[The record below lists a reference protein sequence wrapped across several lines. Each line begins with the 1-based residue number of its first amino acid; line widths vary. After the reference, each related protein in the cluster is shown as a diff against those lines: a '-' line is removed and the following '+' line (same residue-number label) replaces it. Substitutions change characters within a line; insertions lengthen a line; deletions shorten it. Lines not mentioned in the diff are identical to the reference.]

1 MKSLFLT
8 LALLVFGTSQA
19 QTVVGGGIY
28 ANTTWTAA
36 NSPYLLTQSLVIF
49 PGKTLTIEPGTIVR
63 VTADQSFNT
72 GNYIYLEVRGTLNA
86 IGTTS
91 SPITFTSTIL
101 GNESNWLGIRI
112 KGSQGG
118 LVEMDHFKLTNSFYG
133 LHNDIA
139 EPGVSY
145 NFNGC
150 EFKNN
155 QYAIQLNADM
165 VYSSCLFEGNG
176 VGNAAQIS
184 YGSLSASNC
193 QFLNNFCSF
202 TWSNNI
208 NVSNCTFTGNENN
221 IVGSPGT
228 ITDCIFNNNT
238 NAITESNGQTI
249 VNCSFENNQI
259 GIDASGSMTVNN
271 CFFQG
276 NGTAMRMGDNS
287 LITNNQIVNND
298 KGIVVTGWSPNTMI
312 ISDNIICSNNL
323 YNLENATDKNFDVNA
338 NCFCSSDSSY
348 IEGLIYDGYDDITRG
363 LVNYAIYDDSCQNVL
378 EYVVKVNLGG
388 SANIETTNISDFHAY
403 FVSLNELMII
413 SEKDQIIQLYDGLGR
428 KIIQYPVVSGK
439 NSIKS
444 PISSGLLFME
454 GETGTRL
461 RLIQP

>member
-150 EFKNN
+150 QFKNN

-208 NVSNCTFTGNENN
+208 NISNCTFTGNENN

-287 LITNNQIVNND
+287 LITNNQIVNNAR
-298 KGIVVTGWSPNTMI
+298 GIVVTGWSPNSMI

>member
-1 MKSLFLT
+1 MKAFLLAIVLFII
-8 LALLVFGTSQA
+8 GTSHS

-49 PGKTLTIEPGTIVR
+49 PGKTLTIEPGTTVR

-91 SPITFTSTIL
+91 SPITITSTIPS
-101 GNESNWLGIRI
+101 NETNWLGIRI

-165 VYSSCLFEGNG
+165 VYSDCLFEGNG

-184 YGSLSASNC
+184 YGSLTASNC

-208 NVSNCTFTGNENN
+208 NISNCTFIGNENN

-249 VNCSFENNQI
+249 INCSFENNQI

-287 LITNNQIVNND
+287 LITNNQILNND
-298 KGIVVTGWSPNTMI
+298 RGIVVTGWSPNTMI

-388 SANIETTNISDFHAY
+388 SANIETVSISDFHAY

-413 SEKDQIIQLYDGLGR
+413 SEKDQIIQIYDGLGR
-428 KIIQYPVVSGK
+428 KINQYSVVSGK
-439 NSIKS
+439 NNIKS
-444 PISSGLLFME
+444 PVSSGLLFLE
-454 GETGTRL
+454 GEYGTKL

>member
-1 MKSLFLT
+1 MKSFILT
-8 LALLVFGTSQA
+8 LVLLVFGTSQA

-49 PGKTLTIEPGTIVR
+49 PGKTLTIEPGTVVR

-72 GNYIYLEVRGTLNA
+72 GNYIYLEVRGNLNA

-118 LVEMDHFKLTNSFYG
+118 LVAMDHYKLTNSFYG

-165 VYSSCLFEGNG
+165 VYSNCLFEGNG

-184 YGSLSASNC
+184 YGSLTASNC

-298 KGIVVTGWSPNTMI
+298 RGIVVTGWSPNTMI

-428 KIIQYPVVSGK
+428 KINQYPIVSGK

-444 PISSGLLFME
+444 PVSSGLLFLE
-454 GETGTRL
+454 GEAGTRQ

>member
-1 MKSLFLT
+1 MKSFIFTLILFI
-8 LALLVFGTSQA
+8 VGTSQA

-86 IGTTS
+86 IGTAS
-91 SPITFTSTIL
+91 NPITFTSTIL

-118 LVEMDHFKLTNSFYG
+118 LVQMDHFKLTNSFYG
-133 LHNDIA
+133 LHNDIV
-139 EPGVSY
+139 EPGVTY

-155 QYAIQLNADM
+155 QYAIQFNADM
-165 VYSSCLFEGNG
+165 VYSNCLFEGNG
-176 VGNAAQIS
+176 VGQAAQIS
-184 YGSLSASNC
+184 YGSMSATNC
-193 QFLNNFCSF
+193 EFLNNFCSF

-208 NVSNCTFTGNENN
+208 NVSNCTFTGNGNN

-228 ITDCIFNNNT
+228 ITDCIFTNNT
-238 NAITESNGQTI
+238 NAIKESNGQTI
-249 VNCSFENNQI
+249 VNCSFENNEI

-287 LITNNQIVNND
+287 VITNNQILNND
-298 KGIVVTGWSPNTMI
+298 RGIVITGWSPNSMN
-312 ISDNIICSNNL
+312 ISDNIICYNNL

-388 SANIETTNISDFHAY
+388 SANIETTNITDFHAY

-428 KIIQYPVVSGK
+428 KINQYPIVSGK

-444 PISSGLLFME
+444 PVSSGLLFLE
-454 GETGTRL
+454 GEAGTRQ